1 MRIGIEVECATEDK
15 SKNEKTE
22 HTCEECGEYL
32 TLGEH
37 ECGVVCSSCY
47 FKMID
52 AAERGLV

>member
-1 MRIGIEVECATEDK
+1 MKIEAKCVTEDK

-32 TLGEH
+32 TFGEH
-37 ECGVVCSSCY
+37 ECGAVCSSCY